1 MGNPS
6 SMSQGRG
13 VSKSLLCGETSM
25 KMPDETTKPV
35 VNTERIQERLDK
47 LSTFTDPDKPWS
59 RTAFGERH
67 SAARS
72 WLADE
77 MRALGMAVQIDP
89 GGNLIGRLTGLSDSL
104 PSLASGSHS
113 DTVPGGGRF
122 DGAAGVIV
130 ALEAICAL
138 RDAGQKL
145 RHPFEVIDFLA
156 EEPNKYDLSCIGSR
170 AMAGELTAAQLSY
183 EASDG
188 TTLAEGIKSM
198 GGDPS
203 QLGSP
208 IRARGDIR
216 AFLEMHIE
224 QGRVLENAGDDVGV
238 VTAIV
243 GITRVAFE
251 VAGRPDHSGTTP
263 MGMRKDAMVGASA
276 MIVGFESRALEEMPA
291 MVATVGKL
299 QVLPNASNVV
309 PGQVNFT
316 LEIRS
321 SSSEQLQRF
330 AGWAQWHA
338 ETTATERN
346 LSVVSKIVGK
356 SEPIEMDPTVQIAI
370 CDAAASHKFRYR
382 SMPSGAGHDAAHVAL
397 FAPSGMIFIP
407 CLDGRS
413 HCPEEFASAD
423 QLARGA
429 QTLLD
434 AILIL
439 DGNRK

>member
-1 MGNPS
+1 
-6 SMSQGRG
+6 
-13 VSKSLLCGETSM
+13 M
-25 KMPDETTKPV
+25 KTRQELRVPT
-35 VNTERIQERLDK
+35 VNSERIQNRINK
-47 LSTFTDPDKPWS
+47 LSTFTDPEKPWS

-67 SAARS
+67 LAARA

-77 MRALGMAVQIDP
+77 MRLMGMAVEIDA
-89 GGNLIGRLTGLSDSL
+89 GGNLVGRFPGLSDQL
-104 PSLASGSHS
+104 PTLASGSHS
-113 DTVPGGGRF
+113 DTVPAGGRF

-130 ALEAICAL
+130 ALEAVGAL
-138 RDAGQKL
+138 RDAGHKL

-156 EEPNKYDLSCIGSR
+156 EEPNKYGLSCVGSR

-183 EASDG
+183 KAADG
-188 TTLAEGIKSM
+188 TTLAEGIALM
-198 GGDPS
+198 GGDPKK
-203 QLGSP
+203 LGSP
-208 IRARGDIR
+208 VRVRGSIK
-216 AFLEMHIE
+216 AFLELHIE

-243 GITRVAFE
+243 GITRIAFE
-251 VAGRPDHSGTTP
+251 VLGRPDHAGTTP
-263 MGMRKDAMVGASA
+263 MGMRKDAMVAASA
-276 MIVGFESRALEEMPA
+276 MIVGFERRALEESPA

-299 QVLPNASNVV
+299 EVGPNASNVV
-309 PGQVNFT
+309 PGQVDFT

-330 AGWAQWHA
+330 ASWAQWYA
-338 ETTATERN
+338 KAIASERN
-346 LSVVSKIVGK
+346 MDVATNILGK
-356 SEPIEMDPTVQIAI
+356 SEPIEMDPTVQIAF

-397 FAPSGMIFIP
+397 FAPSGMVFIP

-439 DGNRK
+439 DGNNK